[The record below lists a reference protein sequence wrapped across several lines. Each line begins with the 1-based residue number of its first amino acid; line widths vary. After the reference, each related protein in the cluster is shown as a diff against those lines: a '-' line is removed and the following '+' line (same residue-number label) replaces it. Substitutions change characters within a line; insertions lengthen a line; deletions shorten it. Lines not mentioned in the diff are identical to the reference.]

1 MVRCQSE
8 WTSMTD
14 MVNKKKYNFHF
25 IQKCSILLFSIPG
38 GGGVLDPCLG
48 IGVPPRV

>member
-1 MVRCQSE
+1 MDF
-8 WTSMTD
+8 MYI
-14 MVNKKKYNFHF
+14 VNVHKVVNNPGVL
-25 IQKCSILLFSIPG
+25 CPRGG